1 MSNTVFVNGIVLE
14 NELIGQLLDK
24 LTKMF
29 NGSKANRILE
39 KLGNGD
45 IDLSILLED
54 DIGSTKEIEQLRKE
68 LESHKRWTEE
78 YKRKFQAANKDMQ
91 DFKNENW
98 KLREENQEFLSAMRY
113 YEDTLHG
120 LKLRNE
126 ILNRKDLGKIFAD
139 PSEEEGWS
147 ID

>member
-68 LESHKRWTEE
+68 LENHKRWTEE